1 MKKIKI
7 FLILLVLFIPISA
20 VSAEGNFTTLQDE
33 IHTSTER
40 IEINQNYIYD
50 NSTDYKL
57 NSGILVNKSDFTI
70 NGNGHTIDA
79 SNQARIFNINGNN
92 ITINNLIFINGYNND
107 TGGAI
112 FSNATITLNN
122 VIFTNNRAEN
132 GGAIFTENTIT
143 INNATF
149 NNNQANSYGGAINT
163 MGKTTINNTTLT
175 TTKHQTAVR

>member
-7 FLILLVLFIPISA
+7 FLILLVLFISISA

-79 SNQARIFNINGNN
+79 GSNFFKCNN
-92 ITINNLIFINGYNND
+92 HIKQCYIYQQP
-107 TGGAI
+107 
-112 FSNATITLNN
+112 S
-122 VIFTNNRAEN
+122 
-132 GGAIFTENTIT
+132 
-143 INNATF
+143 
-149 NNNQANSYGGAINT
+149 
-163 MGKTTINNTTLT
+163 
-175 TTKHQTAVR
+175 